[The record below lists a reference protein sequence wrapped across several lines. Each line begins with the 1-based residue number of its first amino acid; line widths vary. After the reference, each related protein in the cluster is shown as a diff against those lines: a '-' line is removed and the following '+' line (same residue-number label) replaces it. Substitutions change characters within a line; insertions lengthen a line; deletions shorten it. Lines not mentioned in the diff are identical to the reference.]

1 MRGAKI
7 PGQVR
12 LEEAKERGNLRSQV
26 TASEDRWRT
35 VCNPRHAWECWAP
48 RELDRGAGRKTAE
61 EKKIS

>member
-1 MRGAKI
+1 M
-7 PGQVR
+7 
-12 LEEAKERGNLRSQV
+12 EEAKERGNLRSQV

-35 VCNPRHAWECWAP
+35 ACNPRHAWECWAP